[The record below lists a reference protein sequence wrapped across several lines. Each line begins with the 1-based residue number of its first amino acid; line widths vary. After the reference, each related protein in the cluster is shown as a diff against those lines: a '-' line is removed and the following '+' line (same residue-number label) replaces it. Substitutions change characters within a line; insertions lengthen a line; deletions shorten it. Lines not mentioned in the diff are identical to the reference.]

1 MITKIES
8 LSPAQEAQ
16 LAPWAAKWTALAL
29 STEPADRPTA
39 EVAVKAMYSFA
50 GLAEPEIVWAL
61 NPEAAGAVVTARG
74 PLRAVGVSV
83 WVSVRDAVGV
93 SVRDAVG
100 VSVWVSVRDSV
111 RASVGVS
118 VRASVGDSV
127 WVSYH
132 GGQFWSAWPAAESF
146 YREACGLTLPGDLSA
161 RGKALADFC
170 ASTGPALFYEGL
182 VVLIERPES
191 IRPLR
196 WRAK

>member
-8 LSPAQEAQ
+8 LSPAQAAQ

-29 STEPADRPTA
+29 STEPSDRPTA
-39 EVAVKAMYSFA
+39 EAAVKAMYNFA
-50 GLAEPEIVWAL
+50 GFAEPEIVWTL
-61 NPEAAGAVVTARG
+61 NPMEVAALLRARG
-74 PLRAVGVSV
+74 PLRAVRDSVGASVRASV
-83 WVSVRDAVGV
+83 W
-93 SVRDAVG
+93 
-100 VSVWVSVRDSV
+100 DSV
-111 RASVGVS
+111 RASVWD
-118 VRASVGDSV
+118 SVGDSV
-127 WVSYH
+127 EDAYH